1 MENAV
6 REGNMTKTNRRY
18 QIPASSELALKDG
31 LSAKLKELWAS
42 AQGSSF
48 DLFLYAAGLRDRY
61 LDKKAEQY
69 SPEFQEWYAKQ
80 EIHQL
85 LGKMPSFT
93 KYAMAGKVVSFFA
106 NDFKDGKY
114 INHLP
119 ITRSALYEIWL
130 LKELVSASD
139 LEKLFFKGGDED
151 EGLIHPS
158 ASAADIAAYRNRL
171 QFKSSSSANKSKSK
185 KFNIPL
191 ATIYVSRDLYKFQKG
206 TGEHVGTVDLED
218 AKRLLAFITGKLNAE
233 MFDIRDNLTKIS
245 TTYKKKADAAS
256 PSAALRKLR
265 TKKATKKKP
274 RKS

>member
-1 MENAV
+1 
-6 REGNMTKTNRRY
+6 MTKTNRRY
-18 QIPASSELALKDG
+18 QIPASSDLALKDG
-31 LSAKLKELWAS
+31 LSAKLKELWAT
-42 AQGSSF
+42 AQGSNF
-48 DLFLYAAGLRDRY
+48 DLFLYAAGLRERY
-61 LDKKAEQY
+61 LDKKTEQY

-80 EIHQL
+80 EIQQL

-106 NDFKDGKY
+106 NDFRDGKY
-114 INHLP
+114 VNYLP
-119 ITRSALYEIWL
+119 VTRSALYEIWL

-139 LEKLFFKGGDED
+139 LEKLFFKGGNED

-171 QFKSSSSANKSKSK
+171 QFKPSSPSKTKSK

-206 TGEHVGTVDLED
+206 TGEHVGSVKLAD
-218 AKRLLAFITGKLNAE
+218 AEKLLASIMGRLNAE

-245 TTYKKKADAAS
+245 TTYKKKGDAAS
-256 PSAALRKLR
+256 PSAALRKPKA
-265 TKKATKKKP
+265 KKATTKKP
-274 RKS
+274 KKA